1 MILITGAAGFIGS
14 CIIKKFNDM
23 GREDIIVVDR
33 LRDGDKWLNLRSLK
47 YLEYINADEF
57 IGADIIQ
64 AVFDEGIEQVY
75 HMGACSSTTE
85 RDMEFLFKNNVE
97 YSKIIFDFCTR
108 YNIPLCY
115 ASSAATYGAGE
126 HGYDDNEAEINKLLP
141 LNGYGYSKQ
150 VFDEWVLKQKE
161 APSKWYG
168 IKFFNVYGPNEY
180 HKGKMSSVVYQGFNQ
195 IQENGSVKLFKSHKA
210 EYEDGGQLRD
220 FVYVKD
226 VVEAMYRL
234 INDQHNGEN
243 GLYNLGTGQARS
255 FADLVKATF
264 AAMGKDEN
272 IVYIDMPESL
282 RNQYQY
288 YTQARMDKLF
298 KAIPDFQFHS
308 LEDGVKDY
316 VQNHLMQDL
325 PFLSGEKR
333 DS

>member
-210 EYEDGGQLRD
+210 EYEDGGQLETLFTSKMWLRPC
-220 FVYVKD
+220 
-226 VVEAMYRL
+226 
-234 INDQHNGEN
+234 
-243 GLYNLGTGQARS
+243 
-255 FADLVKATF
+255 
-264 AAMGKDEN
+264 
-272 IVYIDMPESL
+272 ID
-282 RNQYQY
+282 
-288 YTQARMDKLF
+288 
-298 KAIPDFQFHS
+298 
-308 LEDGVKDY
+308 
-316 VQNHLMQDL
+316 
-325 PFLSGEKR
+325 
-333 DS
+333 